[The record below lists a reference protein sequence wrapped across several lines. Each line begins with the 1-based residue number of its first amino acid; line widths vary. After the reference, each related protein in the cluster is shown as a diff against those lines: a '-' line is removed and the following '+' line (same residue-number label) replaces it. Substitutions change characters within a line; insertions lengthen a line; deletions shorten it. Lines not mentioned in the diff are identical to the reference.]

1 MSLLS
6 AAFHRV
12 VPSHRTLAP
21 VNYLG
26 AFAFPHEIFSW
37 VLDEMLVGCVTMFPS
52 HADVPALSRA
62 LVPPLRASTPP
73 PTPAKWVENPPEK
86 ACDCPQSH
94 RWDHSPAALF
104 RSREGLGES
113 NTRLLFFGERSWF
126 SRAFSLKR
134 RRGREEN
141 KP

>member
-12 VPSHRTLAP
+12 VPSQHTLAP

-37 VLDEMLVGCVTMFPS
+37 VLDEMLVGCVTMFPP

-73 PTPAKWVENPPEK
+73 QHLQNGWKIPRKRPVTVPKATVGTTAPPRSSGAGRDSVKATPGCSFLVKEAGF
-86 ACDCPQSH
+86 Q
-94 RWDHSPAALF
+94 
-104 RSREGLGES
+104 
-113 NTRLLFFGERSWF
+113 
-126 SRAFSLKR
+126 
-134 RRGREEN
+134 GRFH
-141 KP
+141 